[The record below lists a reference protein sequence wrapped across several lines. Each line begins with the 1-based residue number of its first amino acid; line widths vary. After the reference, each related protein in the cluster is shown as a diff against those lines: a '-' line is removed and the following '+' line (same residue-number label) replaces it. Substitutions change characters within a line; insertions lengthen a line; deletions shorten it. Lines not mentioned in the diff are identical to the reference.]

1 MRQHQYTITP
11 RDIHHHAAQ
20 LCQRHLR
27 LHDSGPI
34 CTALNLLTVLFY
46 AAARLLSRAA
56 ACASLR
62 DAPSDSATHAAL
74 MATLPEI
81 PELQRRLNRALQGDL
96 PKALRRRR
104 HPLAID
110 LILIPYHGEPL
121 AEASEVYRGQAK
133 SGTTHFH
140 AYATAYVIRKGQR
153 FTVALVYVRK
163 GDDLA
168 DVVKELLRQAAKAG
182 VRPRYLL
189 LDRGFYAVSVI
200 RYLQA
205 ARCPFLMPVPAKGRK
220 ADHPKG
226 PSGTRV
232 FHLRKRGGWSR
243 HTLKASD
250 GRTATLSIGVKC
262 RNLRGERKKHGRQAL
277 VYGYWGLSP
286 SSGQWLYQT
295 YRLRFGIETSYRQL
309 HQARIRTSTRDPL
322 LRLLYVGLALLLRNV
337 WVWLHWEVLSH
348 PRRGGRRVDL
358 NRLVFR
364 KMLVGLQHLAE
375 ALFGVCDDIRSK
387 HPIPT

>member
-1 MRQHQYTITP
+1 MRQDQYTITP
-11 RDIHHHAAQ
+11 RHIHQHAAQ
-20 LCQRHLR
+20 LCQRYLR
-27 LHDSGPI
+27 FRDHGPI

-46 AAARLLSRAA
+46 AAARLISRAA

-74 MATLPEI
+74 MATLPDI
-81 PELQRRLNRALQGDL
+81 AELQRRLNRALQGDL

-121 AEASEVYRGQAK
+121 QDASEVYRGQAK

-140 AYATAYVIRKGQR
+140 AYATAYVIKKGQR
-153 FTVALVYVRK
+153 FTVALAYVRK

-168 DVVKELLRQAAKAG
+168 DVLKELLRQAAKAG

-189 LDRGFYAVSVI
+189 LDRGFYSVSVI

-205 ARCPFLMPVPAKGRK
+205 ARYPFVMPVPAKGRK
-220 ADHPKG
+220 ADHPQG
-226 PSGTRV
+226 PSSTRV
-232 FHLRKRGGWSR
+232 FHLQKRSGWGR
-243 HTLKASD
+243 HTLRNAAGQKA
-250 GRTATLSIGVKC
+250 TIPVCVKC
-262 RNLRGERKKHGRQAL
+262 RNLRGERHKHGRKAL

-286 SSGQWLYQT
+286 SSGQWLYET
-295 YRLRFGIETSYRQL
+295 YRLRFAIEASYRQL
-309 HQARIRTSTRDPL
+309 HQARIRTCTRDPL
-322 LRLLYVGLALLLRNV
+322 LRLLYVGLALVLRNV
-337 WVWLHWEVLSH
+337 WVWLHWDVLSH

-358 NRLVFR
+358 NQLVFR

>member
-1 MRQHQYTITP
+1 MRQQHYTITP
-11 RDIHHHAAQ
+11 RDIHQHAAE
-20 LCQRHLR
+20 LCQKHLGFQD
-27 LHDSGPI
+27 HGPV
-34 CTALNLLTVLFY
+34 CTALHVLTVLFY
-46 AAARLLSRAA
+46 AAARLISRAA

-62 DAPSDSATHAAL
+62 DAPSDSAMHAAL
-74 MATLPEI
+74 MATLPETH
-81 PELQRRLNRALQGDL
+81 ELQRRLNRALQGDL

-104 HPLAID
+104 QPLAID
-110 LILIPYHGEPL
+110 LILIPYHGEPF
-121 AEASEVYRGQAK
+121 ADASEVYRGQAK
-133 SGTTHFH
+133 SGTSHFH
-140 AYATAYVIRKGQR
+140 AYATAYVIKKGQR
-153 FTVALVYVRK
+153 FTVALAYVRK

-168 DVVKELLRQAAKAG
+168 EVVKELLRQAAKAG

-205 ARCPFLMPVPAKGRK
+205 ARCPFLMPVPAKGRQ

-226 PSGTRV
+226 PSGTRL
-232 FHLRKRGGWSR
+232 FHLRKRSGWGR
-243 HTLKASD
+243 HTLQNAAGQK
-250 GRTATLSIGVKC
+250 ATLQICVRC
-262 RNLRGERKKHGRQAL
+262 RNYRGQWQRHGRQAL

-286 SSGQWLYQT
+286 SSWLWVAET
-295 YRLRFGIETSYRQL
+295 YRLRFAIETTYRQL
-309 HQARIRTSTRDPL
+309 HQARIRTCTRDPL
-322 LRLLYVGLALLLRNV
+322 LRLLYVGIALLLRNV

-358 NRLVFR
+358 NQLVFR
-364 KMLVGLQHLAE
+364 KMLLGLQHLAE

>member
-1 MRQHQYTITP
+1 MRQDQYTITP
-11 RDIHHHAAQ
+11 HDIHHHAAQ

-27 LHDSGPI
+27 FQDHGPV

-46 AAARLLSRAA
+46 AAARIISRAA

-62 DAPSDSATHAAL
+62 DAPSDSALHAAL
-74 MATLPEI
+74 MATLPDSA
-81 PELQRRLNRALQGDL
+81 ELQRRLNRALQGDL

-104 HPLAID
+104 QPLAID

-140 AYATAYVIRKGQR
+140 AYATAYVMRKGQR
-153 FTVALVYVRK
+153 FTVALVSVRQ

-168 DVVKELLRQAAKAG
+168 GVVKELLRQAAKAG

-205 ARCPFLMPVPAKGRK
+205 ARCPFLLPVPCKGRP

-226 PSGTRV
+226 PSGTRL
-232 FHLRKRGGWSR
+232 FHLRKRGGRSQ
-243 HTLKASD
+243 HTLKSGD
-250 GRTATLSIGVKC
+250 GRTATISICVKC
-262 RNLRGERKKHGRQAL
+262 RNLRGERNKHGRQAL
-277 VYGYWGLSP
+277 VYGYWGLRP
-286 SSGQWLYQT
+286 SSSQWVYQT
-295 YRLRFGIETSYRQL
+295 YRLRFGIETTYRQL
-309 HQARIRTSTRDPL
+309 HQARIRTCTQDPL
-322 LRLLYVGLALLLRNV
+322 LRLLYVGIALLLRNV

-348 PRRGGRRVDL
+348 PRRGGRKIDL
-358 NRLVFR
+358 NQLVFR
-364 KMLVGLQHLAE
+364 RMLIGLQHLAE
-375 ALFGVCDDIRSK
+375 ALFGVCDEIQSK

>member
-1 MRQHQYTITP
+1 MRQPHYTITP
-11 RDIHHHAAQ
+11 RDIHHHTAE
-20 LCQRHLR
+20 LCQKHLCFKD
-27 LHDSGPI
+27 HGPV
-34 CTALNLLTVLFY
+34 CTALQVLTVLFY
-46 AAARLLSRAA
+46 AAARLISRAA
-56 ACASLR
+56 ACAALR
-62 DAPSDSATHAAL
+62 DAPSDSAMYAAL

-81 PELQRRLNRALQGDL
+81 HELQRRLNRALQGDL
-96 PKALRRRR
+96 PKALRRKRQ
-104 HPLAID
+104 PLAID

-121 AEASEVYRGQAK
+121 ADASEVYRGQAK
-133 SGTTHFH
+133 SGTSHFH
-140 AYATAYVIRKGQR
+140 AYATAYVIKKGQR
-153 FTVALVYVRK
+153 FTVALAYVRK

-205 ARCPFLMPVPAKGRK
+205 ARCPFLLPVPAKGRK

-226 PSGTRV
+226 PSGTRL
-232 FHLRKRGGWSR
+232 FHLRQRSGWRR
-243 HTLKASD
+243 HTVQNAA
-250 GRTATLSIGVKC
+250 GRKATLQICVRC
-262 RNLRGERKKHGRQAL
+262 RNYRGQWKRHGRQAL

-286 SSGQWLYQT
+286 SSWQWVAET
-295 YRLRFGIETSYRQL
+295 YRLRFGIETTYRQL
-309 HQARIRTSTRDPL
+309 HQARIRTCTRDPL
-322 LRLLYVGLALLLRNV
+322 LRLLYVGIALRLRNV

-348 PRRGGRRVDL
+348 PRRGGRRIDL
-358 NRLVFR
+358 NQLVFR